1 VGLNILPVGDV
12 VFQGSHSIT
21 MDNKGRIA
29 IPAKQREC
37 LASLCEGRI
46 VMTAHTEDKCVLV
59 YPEPEWEAIRPK
71 IEALPT
77 FNKHA
82 LRAQRLLIGYA
93 TALELDANGR
103 VLVPPTLRD
112 YAGLDKSLMLVGLGK
127 KLELWNETMWLQ
139 SVAGAELD
147 DEALPSEML
156 SLSL

>member
-1 VGLNILPVGDV
+1 MVSDGLQVGKC

-29 IPAKQREC
+29 VPAKQREC
-37 LASLCEGRI
+37 LVSLCEGRI
-46 VMTAHTEDKCVLV
+46 VMTAHTEDRCVLV
-59 YPEPEWEAIRPK
+59 YPESEWDVIRPK

-93 TALELDANGR
+93 TSLELDANGR

-112 YAGLDKSLMLVGLGK
+112 YAGLDKNLMLVGLGK
-127 KLELWNETMWLQ
+127 KLELWSETNWLQ
-139 SVAGAELD
+139 SVANMQLD
-147 DEALPSEML
+147 DDALPAEML

>member
-1 VGLNILPVGDV
+1 
-12 VFQGSHSIT
+12 
-21 MDNKGRIA
+21 M
-29 IPAKQREC
+29 
-37 LASLCEGRI
+37 SLCEGRI

-59 YPEPEWEAIRPK
+59 YPETEWEAIRPK

-77 FNKHA
+77 FNKQA

-112 YAGLDKSLMLVGLGK
+112 YAELDKSLMLVGLGK
-127 KLELWNETMWLQ
+127 KLELWSETMWLQ

-147 DEALPSEML
+147 NEALPPEML

>member
-1 VGLNILPVGDV
+1 
-12 VFQGSHSIT
+12 

-37 LASLCEGRI
+37 LASLCDGRI
-46 VMTAHTEDKCVLV
+46 VMTAHTEDKCILV
-59 YPEPEWEAIRPK
+59 YPETEWDSIRPK

-77 FNKHA
+77 FNKQA

-93 TALELDANGR
+93 TPLELDANGR

-127 KLELWNETMWLQ
+127 KLELWSETQWLQ

-147 DEALPSEML
+147 DEPLPPEML